1 MVILQKR
8 VAGLNENSLERFLTK
23 AKRAVGLR
31 GAVTVLVTSSQEL
44 RRLNQRFR
52 GQDRPTDVLSFP
64 AEMQPASG
72 FAGDVAISAEIAAQ
86 NARQLG
92 HSAAEEVKILVL
104 HGILHLAGFDHEA
117 DSGQMARKEE
127 RLRKQLR
134 LSAAL
139 IERSSGPGANDRR
152 RVAGNSRRQTSTDE
166 PLHQIAEARAMS
178 YAVGASLLL
187 LVGLLTLVSYVDRLY
202 TEIGKFLSREFQ
214 DNIDSFEKNVE
225 PNLRA
230 SRARASL
237 SMAILVQVTMAAI
250 ALSIGFIVFSDKA
263 WSFQEILQATLSL
276 VLIVIVF
283 NRFLPFVFFSRT
295 NGEWLARWVPVL
307 RILIYLVL
315 PVTLM
320 LGFLQSVAS
329 LTKRPA
335 DEEPESPAE
344 AVDAL
349 IEAGQEE
356 GIIQASDRDLIQS
369 VVEFSGKTVRE
380 AMKPR
385 PEMVAVPVN
394 TTVEQ
399 FVELLRTKP
408 FSRVP
413 VYRDSIHSIV
423 GIVYAQDVLQVPD
436 TEARART
443 VESLMRK
450 EVYFVPESKLG
461 SHLLRE
467 MRKNNVRM
475 AIVVDEYGGVA
486 GLVTIEDLVE
496 EIVGEI
502 GDEHEKSQVI
512 KENDHAYI
520 VPGNMDVDRSR
531 RTLWDS
537 PGRQRSRHRGR
548 AGDGTGRPHSAEGR
562 NIEEDGLRF
571 EVLESTD
578 RRVER
583 VRIVAVEPRQMKL
596 I

>member
-1 MVILQKR
+1 
-8 VAGLNENSLERFLTK
+8 
-23 AKRAVGLR
+23 
-31 GAVTVLVTSSQEL
+31 
-44 RRLNQRFR
+44 
-52 GQDRPTDVLSFP
+52 
-64 AEMQPASG
+64 
-72 FAGDVAISAEIAAQ
+72 
-86 NARQLG
+86 
-92 HSAAEEVKILVL
+92 
-104 HGILHLAGFDHEA
+104 
-117 DSGQMARKEE
+117 
-127 RLRKQLR
+127 
-134 LSAAL
+134 
-139 IERSSGPGANDRR
+139 
-152 RVAGNSRRQTSTDE
+152 
-166 PLHQIAEARAMS
+166 MS

-214 DNIDSFEKNVE
+214 DNIDSFEKKVE

-250 ALSIGFIVFSDKA
+250 ALSVGFIVFSDKA

-276 VLIVIVF
+276 VLIVVVF

-295 NGEWLARWVPVL
+295 NGEWLARWVPLL

-329 LTKRPA
+329 LTKRPS

-413 VYRDSIHSIV
+413 VYRDSIHNIV

-520 VPGNMDVDRSR
+520 VPGNMDVDHLDELFGIRLEGKEAA
-531 RTLWDS
+531 TVAGLVTELA
-537 PGRQRSRHRGR
+537 GRIPQKG
-548 AGDGTGRPHSAEGR
+548 EI
-562 NIEEDGLRF
+562 IEEDGLRF